1 MNTDRIEEL
10 GKRIVKSDLWNI
22 GLHGIF
28 VKEVDKINM
37 SETSANITKKVI
49 LGLETL
55 AIGVTAWACAKGYIA
70 PTQESNTGNTNNSS
84 EVDPSLNAEQSNQE
98 KLVNYGQFLIGEA
111 KIGKIS
117 DLTLQTNPNQEEVDK
132 IKSLAYQII
141 PETKNKDLSINIY
154 DMVGSE
160 GTAPFVTVSIN
171 NKDGNLEFA
180 YVGFSIDENNI
191 QRPPQDGD
199 IQIFY
204 PLRVVEQDDNS
215 NFIGIPDATT
225 KNLQVPVMFFIDTQ
239 GNSYFYPPYTDYV
252 AQESNPS
259 GGMKVSAIV
268 FKPEAPVE
276 SPLPEGAISELQKTL
291 GENYKLTK
299 AKEGDYFVIDGIDN
313 LKFDE
318 DGTAELV
325 FEDRDLTV
333 DFRTISVKDDALRV
347 EGLQYK
353 DKLWTRITSGAP
365 TEADAK
371 DLDKYIANLPKQ
383 VLVLGAP
390 NYEEINRSNRSMDQI
405 VMEKTATYDPLDEF
419 KGIIV
424 DGKEL
429 DITDVLNE
437 YEVFGLDN
445 AKYGVTIQSNWDR
458 YYDSTQVALGQGWS
472 RLEVYDADSNI
483 LHDLIKVPIVDV
495 TSDNKITVMG
505 GLIDKSELSEILD
518 SLTKEKRNGIL
529 FRLIRNVEFPASDA
543 RDDALSDDKLRE
555 LMAKYNQAFFDQNI
569 LIEIM
574 DQLPPELRVM
584 VYFGL
589 WVDHD
594 N

>member
-141 PETKNKDLSINIY
+141 PETKNKDLSVNIY

-276 SPLPEGAISELQKTL
+276 SPLTQGPISELQATL

-299 AKEGDYFVIDGIDN
+299 AKEGDYFVIDEIEN
-313 LKFDE
+313 LKFNQ

-325 FEDRDLTV
+325 YSGEDLTV
-333 DFRTISVKDDALRV
+333 AFQAISLDGEKLNIGPWQYNK
-347 EGLQYK
+347 EGEVTML
-353 DKLWTRITSGAP
+353 TAGAP
-365 TEADAK
+365 KTVEEADLFPKLAYLEGHAK
-371 DLDKYIANLPKQ
+371 EKEIDLTIHKYVQMATAETAKSEFDEIYNEDGEKILENAPRWNARESQMNEGMKIIQLDTGSYSQLIALQQGYANL
-383 VLVLGAP
+383 
-390 NYEEINRSNRSMDQI
+390 D
-405 VMEKTATYDPLDEF
+405 
-419 KGIIV
+419 
-424 DGKEL
+424 
-429 DITDVLNE
+429 
-437 YEVFGLDN
+437 
-445 AKYGVTIQSNWDR
+445 
-458 YYDSTQVALGQGWS
+458 
-472 RLEVYDADSNI
+472 VYDADGKLKLDLNI
-483 LHDLIKVPIVDV
+483 IPIVIINNDGTIFSMV
-495 TSDNKITVMG
+495 
-505 GLIDKSELSEILD
+505 GLMDTFYLPK
-518 SLTKEKRNGIL
+518 
-529 FRLIRNVEFPASDA
+529 
-543 RDDALSDDKLRE
+543 
-555 LMAKYNQAFFDQNI
+555 
-569 LIEIM
+569 LIEYLTIEDRNYPGIGFAISTSGEDGVDNFTSKDLQEFMLIQNQNLITNDVIKPPM
-574 DQLPPELRVM
+574 DQLPLELNTEG
-584 VYFGL
+584 FWGL
-589 WVDHD
+589 GI
-594 N
+594 